1 MSAAPVDSALAP
13 DRFRDPALRPVAAKV
28 IAGDRLDAADGH
40 ALYATHDI
48 LGLGQLADFA
58 NRRANGDRVF
68 FSANQHINP
77 TNVCI
82 LRNTCV
88 FCSFARMPKEDGAY
102 TRSLEE
108 VYEEA
113 RQALGSP
120 TREFHIVGGL
130 HPKLRLSYYTD
141 MIRGLRERHPDVHVK
156 ALTAVEIA
164 HLARIEKTTARE
176 VLRELQAAGLT
187 SMPGG
192 GAEVFSTAV
201 RATIAE
207 RKLSGEE
214 YLAVHRAAHE
224 LGIPTNC
231 TMLYGHVETI
241 ADRVEHLSM
250 LRALQ
255 DETGGFLTYIPLA
268 YHPDNNELGEE
279 LGRTGTATTGY
290 EDVKAIAVGRLFLD
304 NIPHMKT
311 HWPMV
316 TPFLSQIAL
325 SFGCDDVEG
334 TVVYERIYHQAGART
349 QMHMPYGE
357 LVRLIRGAGKRPV
370 ERNSLYEAV
379 RETFDEEPT
388 PPPAPPAEPRGRSL
402 PVVSAA

>member
-1 MSAAPVDSALAP
+1 MAGGLDLT
-13 DRFRDPALRPVAAKV
+13 RLRDPLLHPVAEKV
-28 IAGDRLDAADGH
+28 MAGQRLGREDGL
-40 ALYATHDI
+40 ALYATSDL
-48 LGLGQLADFA
+48 LGLGTLADFA
-58 NRRANGDRVF
+58 NHRRNGDRVF

-82 LRNTCV
+82 LRNTCT

-108 VYEEA
+108 VFEEA
-113 RQALGSP
+113 EQATGMP

-141 MIRGLRERHPDVHVK
+141 MIRGLKERHPHVHVK

-164 HLARIEKTTARE
+164 HLARIEKISERE
-176 VLRELQAAGLT
+176 VLLAMKEAGLT
-187 SMPGG
+187 SLPGG

-207 RKLSGEE
+207 RKLTGEE
-214 YLAVHRAAHE
+214 WLRVHRVAHQ
-224 LGIPTNC
+224 LGIPSNC
-231 TMLYGHVETI
+231 TMLYGHVET
-241 ADRVEHLSM
+241 AEDRIEHLDM
-250 LRALQ
+250 LRTLQ

-268 YHPDNNELGEE
+268 YHPDHNELGEE
-279 LGRTGTATTGY
+279 MGRVGTATTGY
-290 EDVKAIAVGRLFLD
+290 EDLKNIAVGRLYLD
-304 NIPHMKT
+304 NIPHVKT

-334 TVVYERIYHQAGART
+334 TVVYERIYHDAGAHT
-349 QMHMPYGE
+349 AMHLPYLE

-370 ERNSLYEAV
+370 ERDSLYQPV
-379 RETFDEEPT
+379 RETFDE
-388 PPPAPPAEPRGRSL
+388 PPPVPARRGASL
-402 PVVSAA
+402 PVVHAA

>member
-1 MSAAPVDSALAP
+1 MAQGIAAFQLRDAALAP
-13 DRFRDPALRPVAAKV
+13 IADKV
-28 IAGDRLDAADGH
+28 LAGERLDDADGLT
-40 ALYATHDI
+40 LYQTADL
-48 LGLGQLADFA
+48 LGLGRLADHA
-58 NRRANGDRVF
+58 NARRNGDRVL

-88 FCSFARMPKEDGAY
+88 FCSFARMPKEEGAY

-108 VYEEA
+108 VFHEA
-113 RQALGSP
+113 EQARAMP

-141 MIRGLRERHPDVHVK
+141 MLRGLKARHPGVHIK

-164 HLARIEKTTARE
+164 HLARIERISERE
-176 VLRELQAAGLT
+176 VLLALREAGLT
-187 SMPGG
+187 SLPGG

-207 RKLSGEE
+207 RKLTGEE
-214 YLAVHRAAHE
+214 WIRVHRTAHE

-231 TMLYGHVETI
+231 TMLYGHVETA
-241 ADRVEHLSM
+241 ADRVAHLAM

-255 DETGGFLTYIPLA
+255 DDTGGFLTYIPLA
-268 YHPDNNELGEE
+268 YHPDHNELGEA
-279 LGRTGTATTGY
+279 LGRVGSATTGH
-290 EDVKAIAVGRLFLD
+290 EDLKNIAVGRLYLD
-304 NIPHMKT
+304 NIPHVKT

-325 SFGCDDVEG
+325 AFGCDDVEG
-334 TVVYERIYHQAGART
+334 TVVYERVYHEAGAQT
-349 QMHMPYGE
+349 SMQLPYLE

-370 ERNSLYEAV
+370 ERDSLYQTV
-379 RETFDEEPT
+379 REEFDD
-388 PPPAPPAEPRGRSL
+388 PPPEPSLGRGAGR
-402 PVVSAA
+402 PVVHAA